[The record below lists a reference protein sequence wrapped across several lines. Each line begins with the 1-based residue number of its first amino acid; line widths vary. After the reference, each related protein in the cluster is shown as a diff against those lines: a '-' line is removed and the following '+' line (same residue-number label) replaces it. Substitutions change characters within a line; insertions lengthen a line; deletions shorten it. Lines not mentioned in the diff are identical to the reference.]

1 MDCALL
7 LLSLWALA
15 GTVSLQTSGSC
26 PERLLGDE
34 RRRTCPRHCKDDK
47 DCGSKR
53 QCLCDGQCGLSCVA
67 PGRTCPWP
75 LASGENSAAHLLSPT
90 HSFSALLEVR
100 CTPGFSMPNGLDA
113 TIRRCQGDRQW
124 SGDEPVCTGGFEFI
138 RKKEK
143 TILTLLHPHHTEAMN
158 IWRSGFNILSFIQR
172 EPHVEVSDGQGTNK
186 APRRRRGRERQTGI
200 QKRNPSVTGTTDTLH
215 NWDLFS
221 SSPYEAASLRVLGPA
236 GSWSHPG
243 DSFCLYFK
251 DVNQGYDSQLPRR
264 VCTCRGT
271 GRRSLYILIL
281 TSLGLRYLRQPS
293 ETQSAE
299 PAAAQTCPLPEE
311 VIDTFSIQGDAT
323 VGTFIRYSCLSGADI
338 VGSSENFC
346 QDNQTWQDPHPIC
359 KKVYCQPL
367 RDVEQGYVVAVQKT
381 EYEVGFDIHYLCK
394 KNFLLDGPQ
403 KVTCLSNGSWSG
415 SPPYCRARCLI
426 PAERSRVMIGGV
438 KRWPFDVTDAMVPH
452 GEKVAFYC
460 KHPPKACSFTAIQ
473 TCSDGKLEPP
483 ACYQEPTWLQFKLFP
498 HRLISEIEEC
508 EHADV
513 EGRPRTSDLGPPS
526 NTQQ

>member
-124 SGDEPVCTGGFEFI
+124 SGDEPVCT
-138 RKKEK
+138 
-143 TILTLLHPHHTEAMN
+143 
-158 IWRSGFNILSFIQR
+158 
-172 EPHVEVSDGQGTNK
+172 
-186 APRRRRGRERQTGI
+186 
-200 QKRNPSVTGTTDTLH
+200 
-215 NWDLFS
+215 
-221 SSPYEAASLRVLGPA
+221 
-236 GSWSHPG
+236 
-243 DSFCLYFK
+243 
-251 DVNQGYDSQLPRR
+251 
-264 VCTCRGT
+264 
-271 GRRSLYILIL
+271 
-281 TSLGLRYLRQPS
+281 

-526 NTQQ
+526 DTQQ